1 VAICNYAIY
10 LNLFF
15 VDIVNYYLMHFCYIF
30 DLITLI
36 ILVAICNLM
45 LAINLYKVELCGA
58 DIHAK

>member
-1 VAICNYAIY
+1 
-10 LNLFF
+10 
-15 VDIVNYYLMHFCYIF
+15 
-30 DLITLI
+30 LITLI